1 MYRVYD
7 NKKKCWVREGVYL
20 SPNNDLSTSKKALFG
35 TEKLSLVSDIQYTWH
50 RDIGLYD
57 KNNKLVF
64 EGDICRCKDGVFTGV
79 VVYVREHAAY
89 YLLDDE
95 NMKYYPLGI
104 EYMDMVEVIGNI
116 CENQDLITISK
127 DEVVEDEGEQNAD
140 S

>member
-20 SPNNDLSTSKKALFG
+20 SPNNDLFISKKTLFSA
-35 TEKLSLVSDIQYTWH
+35 EKLSIVSDIDYTWH

-64 EGDICRCKDGVFTGV
+64 EGDICRCKDGVFTGL
-79 VVYVREHAAY
+79 VVYVRENAGY

-95 NMKYYPLGI
+95 HMTYYPLGVD
-104 EYMDMVEVIGNI
+104 YMDMIEVIGNV
-116 CENQDLITISK
+116 CENQELMPVAKHEI
-127 DEVVEDEGEQNAD
+127 VEDEGDQNAD
-140 S
+140 T